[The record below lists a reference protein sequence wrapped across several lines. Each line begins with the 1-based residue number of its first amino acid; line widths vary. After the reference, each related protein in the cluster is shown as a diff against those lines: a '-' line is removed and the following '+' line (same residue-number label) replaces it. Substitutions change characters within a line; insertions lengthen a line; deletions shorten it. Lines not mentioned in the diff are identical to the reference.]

1 MTRELKGAIGRE
13 GPGAPEETERGQ
25 ARAEGLRLDAFTSL
39 LAFLPPAKA
48 PCWGERAGVGREEG
62 GAGLHPWER
71 LCPRPRGP
79 VLWLPDALL
88 V

>member
-1 MTRELKGAIGRE
+1 MTRERNGAIGCE
-13 GPGAPEETERGQ
+13 GPGAPEEAEHGQ
-25 ARAEGLRLDAFTSL
+25 ARAKGLHLDGFTSL

-48 PCWGERAGVGREEG
+48 PRWGERARVGGEEG

-79 VLWLPDALL
+79 VLWLPDAFL